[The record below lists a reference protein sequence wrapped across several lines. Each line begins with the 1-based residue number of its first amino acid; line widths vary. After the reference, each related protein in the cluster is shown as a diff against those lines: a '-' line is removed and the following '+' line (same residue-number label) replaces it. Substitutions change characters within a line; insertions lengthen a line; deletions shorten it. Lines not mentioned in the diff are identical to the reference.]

1 MQSGATVVGL
11 VGTGLGLLGK
21 VSQLDQCQ
29 AVTQSRVESSEV
41 KAEKSEAKVKHRFE
55 KLEQKIDALDSKLQK
70 KVDKLEQ
77 EIDKLTMSMVSYS
90 QNCPQQQSPQQQG
103 LQTSAPPYVSA

>member
-1 MQSGATVVGL
+1 MYSCAFRRVSAQALDLTDIIMQSGATVVGL

-77 EIDKLTMSMVSYS
+77 E
-90 QNCPQQQSPQQQG
+90 N
-103 LQTSAPPYVSA
+103 